1 MSKTVRKIPGDFE
14 SFFHLL
20 SKDLRLE
27 LRSLSTLSITVIF
40 TAVVVSLFNI
50 TFPFGVDEKNLIV
63 SIIIWVIFLF
73 SSLIVSSGIIDVD
86 MKNKSVDLLFIL
98 GIKPEIYF
106 LSKVFATVL
115 ILSLVQIVT
124 FGLFYILF
132 QFSVNSLWIVIVAL
146 IVNVGI
152 STLNTILGIVT
163 SRNNVNQN
171 LLSILVLPFTLPFLM
186 GSVEIT
192 NILSSNTFVLSEI
205 SNSVS
210 DTEKRISITSVSDG
224 ASPYACWSQVFRDF

>member
-20 SKDLRLE
+20 RKDLRLE

-73 SSLIVSSGIIDVD
+73 SSLIVSSGIIEVD

-132 QFSVNSLWIVIVAL
+132 QFSVNSLWIVIVAI

-205 SNSVS
+205 SNSMIAIFCF
-210 DTEKRISITSVSDG
+210 DLIFLILG
-224 ASPYACWSQVFRDF
+224 AILTGIYFKLEN

>member
-1 MSKTVRKIPGDFE
+1 MSKTVEKTPGDFE

-20 SKDLRLE
+20 RKDLSLE

-115 ILSLVQIVT
+115 ILSVVQLVT

-146 IVNVGI
+146 IINVGI

-192 NILSSNTFVLSEI
+192 NILSSNSFVLSEI
-205 SNSVS
+205 SNSMIAIFCF
-210 DTEKRISITSVSDG
+210 DLIFLILG
-224 ASPYACWSQVFRDF
+224 AILTGIYFKLEN

>member
-20 SKDLRLE
+20 RKDLRLE

-205 SNSVS
+205 SNSMIAIFCF
-210 DTEKRISITSVSDG
+210 DLIFLILG
-224 ASPYACWSQVFRDF
+224 AILTGIYFKLEN

>member
-20 SKDLRLE
+20 RKDLRLE

-132 QFSVNSLWIVIVAL
+132 QFSVNSLWIVIVAI

-205 SNSVS
+205 SNSMIAIFCF
-210 DTEKRISITSVSDG
+210 DLIFLILG
-224 ASPYACWSQVFRDF
+224 AILTGIYFKLEN

>member
-20 SKDLRLE
+20 RKDLRLE

-163 SRNNVNQN
+163 SRKNVNQN

-192 NILSSNTFVLSEI
+192 NILSSNTFVLS
-205 SNSVS
+205 
-210 DTEKRISITSVSDG
+210 
-224 ASPYACWSQVFRDF
+224 

>member
-73 SSLIVSSGIIDVD
+73 SSLIVSSGIIDID

-132 QFSVNSLWIVIVAL
+132 QFSVNSLWIVIVAI

-205 SNSVS
+205 SNSMIAIFCF
-210 DTEKRISITSVSDG
+210 DLIFLILG
-224 ASPYACWSQVFRDF
+224 AILTGIYFKLEN

>member
-20 SKDLRLE
+20 RKDLRLE

-98 GIKPEIYF
+98 VIKPEIYF

-205 SNSVS
+205 SNSMIAIFCF
-210 DTEKRISITSVSDG
+210 DLIFLILG
-224 ASPYACWSQVFRDF
+224 AILTGIYFKLEN

>member
-14 SFFHLL
+14 SLFHLL
-20 SKDLRLE
+20 RKDLRLE

-73 SSLIVSSGIIDVD
+73 SSLIVSSGIIDID

-205 SNSVS
+205 SNSMIAIFCF
-210 DTEKRISITSVSDG
+210 DLIFLILG
-224 ASPYACWSQVFRDF
+224 AILTGIYFKLEN

>member
-20 SKDLRLE
+20 RKDLRLE

-124 FGLFYILF
+124 FGLVYILF

-205 SNSVS
+205 SNSMIAIFCF
-210 DTEKRISITSVSDG
+210 DLIFLILG
-224 ASPYACWSQVFRDF
+224 AILTGIYFKLEN

>member
-1 MSKTVRKIPGDFE
+1 MSKTFRKIPGDFE

-20 SKDLRLE
+20 RKDLRLE

-205 SNSVS
+205 SNSMIAIFCF
-210 DTEKRISITSVSDG
+210 DLIFLILG
-224 ASPYACWSQVFRDF
+224 AILTGIYFKLEN

>member
-20 SKDLRLE
+20 RKDLRLE

-86 MKNKSVDLLFIL
+86 LINKSVDLLFIL

-205 SNSVS
+205 SNSMIAIFCF
-210 DTEKRISITSVSDG
+210 DLIFLILG
-224 ASPYACWSQVFRDF
+224 AILTGIYFKLEN

>member
-73 SSLIVSSGIIDVD
+73 SSLIVSSGIIDID

-106 LSKVFATVL
+106 LSKVFAAVL

-205 SNSVS
+205 SNSMIAIFCF
-210 DTEKRISITSVSDG
+210 DLIFLILG
-224 ASPYACWSQVFRDF
+224 AILTGIYFKLEN

>member
-20 SKDLRLE
+20 RKDLRLE

-40 TAVVVSLFNI
+40 TAVFVSLFNI

-205 SNSVS
+205 SNSMIAIFCF
-210 DTEKRISITSVSDG
+210 DLIFLILG
-224 ASPYACWSQVFRDF
+224 AILTGIYFKLEN

>member
-50 TFPFGVDEKNLIV
+50 TFPFGVDEKNLIL

-73 SSLIVSSGIIDVD
+73 SSLIVSSGIIDID
-86 MKNKSVDLLFIL
+86 MNNKSVDLLFIL

-205 SNSVS
+205 SNSMIAIFCF
-210 DTEKRISITSVSDG
+210 DLIFLILG
-224 ASPYACWSQVFRDF
+224 AILTGIYFKLEN

>member
-73 SSLIVSSGIIDVD
+73 S
-86 MKNKSVDLLFIL
+86 
-98 GIKPEIYF
+98 
-106 LSKVFATVL
+106 
-115 ILSLVQIVT
+115 
-124 FGLFYILF
+124 
-132 QFSVNSLWIVIVAL
+132 
-146 IVNVGI
+146 
-152 STLNTILGIVT
+152 
-163 SRNNVNQN
+163 
-171 LLSILVLPFTLPFLM
+171 
-186 GSVEIT
+186 
-192 NILSSNTFVLSEI
+192 
-205 SNSVS
+205 
-210 DTEKRISITSVSDG
+210 
-224 ASPYACWSQVFRDF
+224 

>member
-205 SNSVS
+205 SNSMIAIFCF
-210 DTEKRISITSVSDG
+210 DLIFLILG
-224 ASPYACWSQVFRDF
+224 AIFTGIYFKLEN

>member
-20 SKDLRLE
+20 RKDLRLE

-98 GIKPEIYF
+98 GIKPEILY
-106 LSKVFATVL
+106 L
-115 ILSLVQIVT
+115 
-124 FGLFYILF
+124 YILF

-205 SNSVS
+205 SNSMIAIFCF
-210 DTEKRISITSVSDG
+210 DLIFLILG
-224 ASPYACWSQVFRDF
+224 AILTGIYFKLEN

>member
-73 SSLIVSSGIIDVD
+73 SSLIVSSGIIDID

-124 FGLFYILF
+124 FGLF
-132 QFSVNSLWIVIVAL
+132 
-146 IVNVGI
+146 
-152 STLNTILGIVT
+152 
-163 SRNNVNQN
+163 
-171 LLSILVLPFTLPFLM
+171 
-186 GSVEIT
+186 
-192 NILSSNTFVLSEI
+192 
-205 SNSVS
+205 
-210 DTEKRISITSVSDG
+210 
-224 ASPYACWSQVFRDF
+224 

>member
-20 SKDLRLE
+20 RKDLRLE

-73 SSLIVSSGIIDVD
+73 SSLIVSSGIIEVD

-205 SNSVS
+205 SNSMIAIFCF
-210 DTEKRISITSVSDG
+210 DLIFLILG
-224 ASPYACWSQVFRDF
+224 AILTGIYFKLEN

>member
-20 SKDLRLE
+20 RKDLRLE

-192 NILSSNTFVLSEI
+192 NILSSNTFALSEI
-205 SNSVS
+205 SNSMIAIFCF
-210 DTEKRISITSVSDG
+210 DLIFLILG
-224 ASPYACWSQVFRDF
+224 AILTGIYFKLEN

>member
-20 SKDLRLE
+20 RKDLRLE

-132 QFSVNSLWIVIVAL
+132 QFSVNSFWIVAVAL

-192 NILSSNTFVLSEI
+192 NILSSNSFVLSEI
-205 SNSVS
+205 SNSMIAIFCF
-210 DTEKRISITSVSDG
+210 DLIFLILG
-224 ASPYACWSQVFRDF
+224 AILTGIYFKLEN

>member
-20 SKDLRLE
+20 RKDLRLE
-27 LRSLSTLSITVIF
+27 LRSFSTLSITVIF

-73 SSLIVSSGIIDVD
+73 SSLIVSSGIIEVD

-106 LSKVFATVL
+106 LSKVFSTVL

-132 QFSVNSLWIVIVAL
+132 QFSVNSLWIVIVAI

-205 SNSVS
+205 SNSMIAIFCF
-210 DTEKRISITSVSDG
+210 DLIFLILG
-224 ASPYACWSQVFRDF
+224 AILTGIYFKLEN

>member
-1 MSKTVRKIPGDFE
+1 MSKTVKKIPGDFE

-20 SKDLRLE
+20 RKDLRLE

-73 SSLIVSSGIIDVD
+73 SSLIVSSGIIDID

-205 SNSVS
+205 SNSMIAIFCF
-210 DTEKRISITSVSDG
+210 DLIFLILG
-224 ASPYACWSQVFRDF
+224 AILTGIYFKLEN

>member
-1 MSKTVRKIPGDFE
+1 MSKVVKKTPGDLE

-20 SKDLRLE
+20 SKDLKLE

-73 SSLIVSSGIIDVD
+73 SSLIVSSGIIEID
-86 MKNKSVDLLFIL
+86 MKNKSIDLLFIL

-115 ILSLVQIVT
+115 ILSVVQIVT

-132 QFSVNSLWIVIVAL
+132 QFSVNSFWIVAVAL

-192 NILSSNTFVLSEI
+192 NILSSNSFVLSEI
-205 SNSVS
+205 SNSMIAIFCF
-210 DTEKRISITSVSDG
+210 DLIFLILG
-224 ASPYACWSQVFRDF
+224 AILTGIYFKLEN

>member
-20 SKDLRLE
+20 RKDLRLE

-73 SSLIVSSGIIDVD
+73 SSLIVSSGTIDVD

-205 SNSVS
+205 SNSMIAIFCF
-210 DTEKRISITSVSDG
+210 DLIFLILG
-224 ASPYACWSQVFRDF
+224 AILTGIYFKLEN

>member
-1 MSKTVRKIPGDFE
+1 MSKTVRKIPGDLE

-20 SKDLRLE
+20 RKDLRLE

-73 SSLIVSSGIIDVD
+73 SSLIVSSGIIDID

-205 SNSVS
+205 SNSMIAIFCF
-210 DTEKRISITSVSDG
+210 DLIFLILG
-224 ASPYACWSQVFRDF
+224 AILTGIYFKLEN

>member
-205 SNSVS
+205 SNSMIAIFCF
-210 DTEKRISITSVSDG
+210 DLIFLILG
-224 ASPYACWSQVFRDF
+224 AILTGIYFKLEN

>member
-73 SSLIVSSGIIDVD
+73 SSLIVSSGIIDID

-115 ILSLVQIVT
+115 ILSLVQIVS

-205 SNSVS
+205 SNSMIAIFCF
-210 DTEKRISITSVSDG
+210 DLIFLILG
-224 ASPYACWSQVFRDF
+224 AILTGIYFKLEN

>member
-20 SKDLRLE
+20 RKDLRLE

-205 SNSVS
+205 SNSIIAIFCF
-210 DTEKRISITSVSDG
+210 DLIFLILG
-224 ASPYACWSQVFRDF
+224 AILTGIYFKLEN

>member
-1 MSKTVRKIPGDFE
+1 
-14 SFFHLL
+14 LL
-20 SKDLRLE
+20 RKDLRLE

-205 SNSVS
+205 SNSMIAIFCF
-210 DTEKRISITSVSDG
+210 DLIFLILG
-224 ASPYACWSQVFRDF
+224 AILTGIYFKLEN

>member
-20 SKDLRLE
+20 RKDLRLE

-205 SNSVS
+205 SNSMVAIFCF
-210 DTEKRISITSVSDG
+210 DLIFLILG
-224 ASPYACWSQVFRDF
+224 AILTGIYFKLEN

>member
-20 SKDLRLE
+20 RKDLRLE

-106 LSKVFATVL
+106 LSKVFATVI

-205 SNSVS
+205 SNSMIAIFCF
-210 DTEKRISITSVSDG
+210 DLIFLILG
-224 ASPYACWSQVFRDF
+224 AILTGIYFKLEN

>member
-20 SKDLRLE
+20 RKDLRLE

-73 SSLIVSSGIIDVD
+73 SSLIVSSGIIDID

-205 SNSVS
+205 SNSMIAIFCF
-210 DTEKRISITSVSDG
+210 DLIFLILG
-224 ASPYACWSQVFRDF
+224 AILTGIYFKLEN

>member
-73 SSLIVSSGIIDVD
+73 SSLIVSSGIIDID

-205 SNSVS
+205 SNSMIAIFCF
-210 DTEKRISITSVSDG
+210 DLIFLILG
-224 ASPYACWSQVFRDF
+224 AILTGIYFKLEN

>member
-1 MSKTVRKIPGDFE
+1 MSKSTENITGDFK
-14 SFFHLL
+14 SFFYLL
-20 SKDLRLE
+20 TKDLKLE
-27 LRSLSTLSITVIF
+27 LRSLSTLSVTIIF

-73 SSLIVSSGIIDVD
+73 SSLIVSSGIIDID
-86 MKNKSVDLLFIL
+86 MKNKSVDLIFIL
-98 GIKPEIYF
+98 GVNPEIYF
-106 LSKVFATVL
+106 LSKMTATVV
-115 ILSLVQIVT
+115 ILSIVQIVT

-132 QFSVNSLWIVIVAL
+132 QFSVNSFWIIIVAL
-146 IVNVGI
+146 IVNIGI
-152 STLNTILGIVT
+152 STLNTLLGIVT

-192 NILSSNTFVLSEI
+192 NIISSGSFAFSDISYSIIAIFCFDVIFVILG
-205 SNSVS
+205 
-210 DTEKRISITSVSDG
+210 SILTSVYFKLED
-224 ASPYACWSQVFRDF
+224 

>member
-73 SSLIVSSGIIDVD
+73 SSLIVSSGIIDID

-152 STLNTILGIVT
+152 STLYTILGIVT

-205 SNSVS
+205 SNSMIAIFCF
-210 DTEKRISITSVSDG
+210 DLIFLILG
-224 ASPYACWSQVFRDF
+224 AILTGIYFKLEN